1 MSVEAI
7 DQFRAQVATDPG
19 LQARLASALDVG
31 PDALAALGK
40 DCGYD
45 FTAAEASAAVDRART
60 DGELSDFELELVA
73 GGDAGGSGCPS
84 TAKA

>member
-7 DQFRAQVATDPG
+7 EQFRAQVAADPA
-19 LQARLASALDVG
+19 LQARLVEALDTG
-31 PDALAALGK
+31 PDAIAALGK
-40 DCGYD
+40 SCGHD
-45 FTAAEASAAVDRART
+45 FTSAEAAAAVDRARS